1 MIAIAVFT
9 IIGVLLYLAAVVIVG
24 RLCGMN
30 SRAEEEANDASKN
43 GL

>member
-30 SRAEEEANDASKN
+30 SRAEEVIANRDKERK
-43 GL
+43 